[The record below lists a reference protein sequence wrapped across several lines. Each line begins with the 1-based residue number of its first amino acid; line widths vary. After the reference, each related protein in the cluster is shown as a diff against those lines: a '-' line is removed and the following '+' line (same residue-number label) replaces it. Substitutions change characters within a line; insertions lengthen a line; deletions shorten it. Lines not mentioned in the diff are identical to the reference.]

1 MCHLV
6 MRMGISEPQHQGG
19 PKRQGDAS
27 WSKVPPLP
35 ASQPLAA
42 PAPDPMGTLV
52 GCNPAGLQTALAMR
66 QSARVTMMADWR
78 GMLDIS
84 SNMGTDQI
92 QAGGTSVSEATRSE
106 GGI

>member
-19 PKRQGDAS
+19 PKRQGDVS
-27 WSKVPPLP
+27 WSKVPSLP

-42 PAPDPMGTLV
+42 PAPDPMGTQV

-66 QSARVTMMADWR
+66 QSARVTMMAD
-78 GMLDIS
+78 
-84 SNMGTDQI
+84 
-92 QAGGTSVSEATRSE
+92 
-106 GGI
+106 